1 MFRAQFNPGLIA
13 ACATIATSLF
23 FGGAAAE
30 MSTPQVAVISIALAS
45 GLALLARGGMQD
57 LELPWLVLVAIIAVM
72 ALPLLQLIPLPPE
85 IWRGLPGRAA
95 ETAIVDL
102 AGGGRMARPLALNP
116 NTNLQLFASL
126 TALTAFALTVARLDE
141 KNILRLLRIVLGLA
155 FIQFFIGAVQFTTAG
170 AFLDLFG
177 NSHKGWLLG
186 TFANRNH
193 AALFFAS
200 CIIFT
205 AALFEDRQ
213 SSARPRSAKLQRAIL
228 ITIMLLWALAIIGTG
243 SRSGIVLAFIAIA
256 IGTYIAMWGMR
267 LPVWTWVAGAT
278 SIVVGIAVVMTSSRI
293 QRLIERYDNVG
304 DDQRWSIWTNSVKII
319 IDYMP
324 WGTGFGSFKAVYNKI
339 EPFNELLP
347 TYANNAH
354 NDYLELLIETGFSGT
369 ITFVALFVMIILL
382 VVRGVRLGVPQVS
395 RHCVVGGG
403 VIFLFA
409 CHSVFDYPS
418 RRMATAVV
426 LFFAFG
432 LLLRQF
438 GRDKSNTE

>member
-13 ACATIATSLF
+13 ACATIAASLF
-23 FGGAAAE
+23 FGGAATE

-45 GLALLARGGMQD
+45 GFALLARGGMQD

-85 IWRGLPGRAA
+85 IWRCLPGRAA

-102 AGGGRMARPLALNP
+102 AGGGRTARPLALNP

-155 FIQFFIGAVQFTTAG
+155 FIQFFIGAVQFATAG
-170 AFLDLFG
+170 AFLDFFG

-200 CIIFT
+200 CIIIT
-205 AALFEDRQ
+205 AALFEVRRPN
-213 SSARPRSAKLQRAIL
+213 AHPRSAKLERVIL
-228 ITIMLLWALAIIGTG
+228 IAIMLLWALAIIGTG

-256 IGTYIAMWGMR
+256 IGTYIATWGMR
-267 LPVWTWVAGAT
+267 LPIWTWVAGAT

-293 QRLIERYDNVG
+293 QRLIERYDTVG
-304 DDQRWSIWTNSVKII
+304 DDQRWSIWTNSIKII

-324 WGTGFGSFKAVYNKI
+324 WGTGFGSFKVVYNKI

-347 TYANNAH
+347 TYVNNAH
-354 NDYLELLIETGFSGT
+354 NDYLELLIETGFSGA
-369 ITFVALFVMIILL
+369 IILGALFVMIILL
-382 VVRGVRLGVPQVS
+382 VVRGVRIGIPQVS

-403 VIFLFA
+403 VIFIFA

-438 GRDKSNTE
+438 ARGKSNAE